1 MLISLKV
8 NQFTCVFLD
17 FWLTFSLS
25 IKIKLQYKWERG
37 HFFVSEQ
44 TSKFCRGSDS
54 YFPPTAYILQCCPHF
69 SAEHSAF
76 HMIWILF
83 ENIFFVMNHFHMLSK
98 LSIRTEIQGLKKCW
112 HNFKVKV
119 HMIHTF
125 KCQIWSPHIAL
136 RLIWSSIWVT
146 LKSSFGQL
154 PKSLHRWRTHLS
166 NYLSQDLHLNWIS
179 IKKQDLP
186 VNVSQCTPCVI
197 SSSSI

>member
-1 MLISLKV
+1 MRAWSFLCKWANFQILQGIRQLLPPHCIYITVLSTFLSWTQCISYDLNTVWKYFFLSWTI
-8 NQFTCVFLD
+8 FTCFQNCQ
-17 FWLTFSLS
+17 SGQ
-25 IKIKLQYKWERG
+25 KYKDWRN
-37 HFFVSEQ
+37 VD
-44 TSKFCRGSDS
+44 T
-54 YFPPTAYILQCCPHF
+54 I
-69 SAEHSAF
+69 
-76 HMIWILF
+76 
-83 ENIFFVMNHFHMLSK
+83 
-98 LSIRTEIQGLKKCW
+98 
-112 HNFKVKV
+112 KVKV
-119 HMIHTF
+119 LMIHTF

>member
-1 MLISLKV
+1 MSKLPNSAGDQTVISPPLHIYYSVVHISQLNTMHFIWFVYCLKI
-8 NQFTCVFLD
+8 F
-17 FWLTFSLS
+17 
-25 IKIKLQYKWERG
+25 
-37 HFFVSEQ
+37 
-44 TSKFCRGSDS
+44 
-54 YFPPTAYILQCCPHF
+54 
-69 SAEHSAF
+69 
-76 HMIWILF
+76 
-83 ENIFFVMNHFHMLSK
+83 FFVMNHFHMLSK

-146 LKSSFGQL
+146 LKSSLGQL

-166 NYLSQDLHLNWIS
+166 NYLSQNLHLNWIS

-186 VNVSQCTPCVI
+186 VNVSQCTTCVI

>member
-1 MLISLKV
+1 MRAWS
-8 NQFTCVFLD
+8 FLCKWAN
-17 FWLTFSLS
+17 FQ
-25 IKIKLQYKWERG
+25 ILQGIR
-37 HFFVSEQ
+37 Q
-44 TSKFCRGSDS
+44 L
-54 YFPPTAYILQCCPHF
+54 FPPHCIYITVLSTFLSWTQCISYDLYTVWKYF
-69 SAEHSAF
+69 
-76 HMIWILF
+76 
-83 ENIFFVMNHFHMLSK
+83 FFVMNHFHMLSK

-146 LKSSFGQL
+146 LKSSLGQL

-186 VNVSQCTPCVI
+186 VNVSQWTPCVI